1 MSALSDP
8 KIYLAAGLVCVV
20 SVLPFNDGFYVLT
33 RLVVSLSSA
42 IAIRNLLKS
51 EDSIAKAIRHWWI
64 AFAILLILYNPV
76 FPVYLREKFF
86 WVVVNIATA
95 YAFFWLY
102 RKNRAEDTAIDR
114 IFNDL
119 GLFQNTQVPDSRN
132 QRQPPS
138 SSEPIPASPKAIDA
152 EVLADGDFHKRV
164 EDELLAGF
172 RDSAL
177 WEIASEREPENG
189 ERAKAEYIRLRIRA
203 LRAVQ

>member
-33 RLVVSLSSA
+33 RLVVTLSSA
-42 IAIRNLLKS
+42 IAIRNLVKS
-51 EDSIAKAIRHWWI
+51 EDSWWI

-76 FPVYLREKFF
+76 FPVYLREKSF

-95 YAFFWLY
+95 YTFFWLY

-114 IFNDL
+114 VFNDL
-119 GLFQNTQVPDSRN
+119 GLFQNTQVTDSRN

-138 SSEPIPASPKAIDA
+138 SSEPRPVSPKAIDA

-164 EDELLAGF
+164 EDELLVGF

-189 ERAKAEYIRLRIRA
+189 ERAKAEYIRLRIKA